1 MNWEKIG
8 EDWGELER
16 IGEDWGEL
24 ERIIRVDL
32 GVNIRVD

>member
-1 MNWEKIG
+1 MNWG
-8 EDWGELER
+8 VNWRGLER